1 MIVEQKMTEPEIL
14 ALFSKVEAGA
24 TAGGANRTI
33 IGKGK
38 DVATDVASAI
48 SNAYNGV
55 AAKIQ
60 NSGPV
65 SGFDVAV
72 DKLTDKLANAAG
84 GQSGAVMTAIKKY
97 REFAKKHPIMQ
108 GAIYAGLIALTG
120 LSGAGLGGAAL
131 LGGIKA
137 FDKLLL
143 GNKASSALW
152 SGFVTGATA
161 YGIGQAKAALGSG
174 GAPDAPDA
182 PASGAGGI
190 TGNMSYDEAYD
201 TYIQKFAQDPNN
213 PSAMVVQQAKQFAAT
228 KANAALDSGVN
239 AAANSADATTSAT
252 TGGALDLDAE
262 TMAKNAAQGKAYG
275 IDGNDTLDQMNT
287 AIMKTAEPGTVPADY
302 SQLGSA
308 TSDAATEYTV
318 KAKDTLSDIAQ
329 ANKVSVDDLMQAN
342 PDITNPDVLKA
353 GQTINI
359 PSETGNAVYQGGVGT
374 NADTMSKIASGDY
387 TDSEISQNMA
397 KAAKGAATSPD
408 AASVAA
414 DAGKG
419 GAKAA
424 VTGAETPP
432 EIGQAFD
439 SGIAP
444 TGPDGTPMKAVPM
457 DEPGNAVTPGT
468 ASDGSY
474 QQAAPL
480 DAAGNPMAQTSF
492 IDLTNGN
499 QGTMN
504 MPDGSSVPVNVFPA
518 DGLQPRLPVG
528 SEKIIADLNGQK
540 VTAWVYNGKA
550 YVPNFKMESF
560 VVLKRPLSE
569 IVDKDLT
576 VRMWALRE
584 STNKQRRRGVELTD
598 AGVGLVFENLAR
610 FKRHVEIRRMLGEAP
625 GDVTPGRPELPDE
638 FRPDMPGAKGTEQK
652 PGFLSRAWSGI
663 KNVGHQ
669 LTTKITADKLK
680 MNWHVAGKPSD
691 SDALAQFLQQQGVGT
706 DVIASVYKELGLPYT
721 DPNAD
726 TSTEPAPDTTTPVE
740 PTTQQTPSQEPVQQ
754 EPAAQGGGAGVF
766 ADPKKLAA
774 SFESFMDADGRMPP
788 QLRGVLK
795 DILLTALRTVENRQ
809 RKLNNIIKES
819 KKIEKQIVAIKKRK

>member
-1 MIVEQKMTEPEIL
+1 MIVERKMTEPEIL
-14 ALFSKVEAGA
+14 ALFAKVEQGA
-24 TAGGANRTI
+24 TAGGANRTL

-55 AAKIQ
+55 ANKISS
-60 NSGPV
+60 SGPV

-72 DKLTDKLANAAG
+72 DKLTDKLATAAG

-97 REFAKKHPIMQ
+97 REFAKKHPVMQ

-161 YGIGQAKAALGSG
+161 YGIGQAKAALSG
-174 GAPDAPDA
+174 GTPTDVP
-182 PASGAGGI
+182 
-190 TGNMSYDEAYD
+190 
-201 TYIQKFAQDPNN
+201 
-213 PSAMVVQQAKQFAAT
+213 
-228 KANAALDSGVN
+228 
-239 AAANSADATTSAT
+239 ADATTTVPATDAT
-252 TGGALDLDAE
+252 T
-262 TMAKNAAQGKAYG
+262 
-275 IDGNDTLDQMNT
+275 
-287 AIMKTAEPGTVPADY
+287 TVPAD
-302 SQLGSA
+302 A
-308 TSDAATEYTV
+308 TTTVPATDATTTVPADATTTVPATDATTTVPATDATTTVPATDATTTVPADATTTVPATGVTDVSTEYTA
-318 KAKDTLSDIAQ
+318 KAKDTLSGIAK
-329 ANKVSVDDLMQAN
+329 ANNVSVDELMQAN
-342 PDITNPDVLKA
+342 PDITNPDVIKA

-359 PSETGNAVYQGGVGT
+359 PSETGSSVYQGGVGT
-374 NADTMSKIASGDY
+374 NADTMAKIGSGQY

-397 KAAKGAATSPD
+397 KAAKGAASNATTAPD
-408 AASVAA
+408 VANVAA

-444 TGPDGTPMKAVPM
+444 TGPDGTPMQAVPL
-457 DEPGNAVTPGT
+457 DEPAGAVTPGT

-504 MPDGSSVPVNVFPA
+504 LPDGSSVPVNVFPA

-560 VVLKRPLSE
+560 VVLKRPIYE

-584 STNKQRRRGVELTD
+584 STSKQRRRGVELTES
-598 AGVGLVFENLAR
+598 GVNLVFENLAR
-610 FKRHVEIRRMLGEAP
+610 FKRHVELRRMLGEAP
-625 GDVTPGRPELPDE
+625 GDITPGRPELPDE

-652 PGFLSRAWSGI
+652 PGFLGRAWGGI
-663 KNVGHQ
+663 KNIGHQ
-669 LTTKITADKLK
+669 LTTKVTADKLK

-706 DVIASVYKELGLPYT
+706 DVISGVYKELGLPYT
-721 DPNAD
+721 DPNATTPD
-726 TSTEPAPDTTTPVE
+726 TTTPDTTTPVA
-740 PTTQQTPSQEPVQQ
+740 SS
-754 EPAAQGGGAGVF
+754 GSGMF
-766 ADPKKLAA
+766 ADPNKLWT
-774 SFESFMDADGRMPP
+774 SFESYLEADGRIAPAF
-788 QLRGVLK
+788 RGVLK
-795 DILLTALRTVENRQ
+795 DILLTALRTVESRQ
-809 RKLNNIIKES
+809 RKINKIIKEAKS
-819 KKIEKQIVAIKKRK
+819 IEKRLVAIKKTKQKV